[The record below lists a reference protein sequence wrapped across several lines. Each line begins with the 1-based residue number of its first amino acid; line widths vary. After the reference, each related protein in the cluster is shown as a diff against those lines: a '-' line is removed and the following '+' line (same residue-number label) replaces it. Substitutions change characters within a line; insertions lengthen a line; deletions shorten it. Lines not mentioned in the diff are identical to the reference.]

1 MSVYLPVHPVS
12 TDVCPHCVA
21 GCDPTDI
28 AEAARVD
35 MVNEHA
41 EDIRNAYVYMIYNN
55 YVRLDYC
62 TVNLTVSGHRQFR
75 VTFA

>member
-1 MSVYLPVHPVS
+1 MHAWHVDQIALLMSVYLPVHPVS
-12 TDVCPHCVA
+12 TDVWSQCVA

-62 TVNLTVSGHRQFR
+62 TY
-75 VTFA
+75 